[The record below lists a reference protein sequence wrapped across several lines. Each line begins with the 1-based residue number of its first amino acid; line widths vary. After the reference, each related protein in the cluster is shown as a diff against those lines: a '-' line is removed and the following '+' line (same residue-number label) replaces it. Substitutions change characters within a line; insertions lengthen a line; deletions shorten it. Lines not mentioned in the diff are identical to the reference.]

1 MTFGGMDADEVV
13 RVIDWLDERS
23 VVYQVNGGWAV
34 DALLGFQSRTHG
46 DLDIFVDATEIE
58 TLIAW
63 LSGRRYEVVEDW
75 RPIRVELRSDDRVV
89 DIHPMELDAAG
100 DGVQRGFGDE
110 TFAHRARDRAV
121 GMIRG
126 RPVVVASAARLV
138 ELRSGYEL
146 RPEDHHDLELLR
158 DLGEGR
164 G

>member
-1 MTFGGMDADEVV
+1 MTFGGMDVDEVV

-34 DALLGFQSRTHG
+34 DALLGRQTRTHG
-46 DLDIFVDATEIE
+46 DLDIFVDSTEVDPLIE
-58 TLIAW
+58 W
-63 LSGRRYEVVEDW
+63 LSGRGYEVVEDW
-75 RPIRVELRSDDRVV
+75 RPIRVELRSEARAV

-121 GMIRG
+121 GMILG
-126 RPVVVASAARLV
+126 RPVVVASAVKLM

-146 RPEDHHDLELLR
+146 RPEDHHDLDLLR
-158 DLGEGR
+158 DLGDDR
-164 G
+164 R

>member
-1 MTFGGMDADEVV
+1 MSGGMDAEEVV
-13 RVIDWLDERS
+13 RVVDWLDERS

-34 DALLGFQSRTHG
+34 DALVGSQSRTHG
-46 DLDIFVDATEIE
+46 DLDLFVDAGQVD
-58 TLIAW
+58 TLIEW
-63 LSGRRYEVVEDW
+63 LSGRGYEVVEDW
-75 RPIRVELRSDDRVV
+75 RPIRVELRSGDRAV
-89 DIHPMELDAAG
+89 DIHPMTLDAAG

-110 TFAHRARDRAV
+110 TFAHRARDRTE

-126 RPVVVASAARLV
+126 RPVVVATPARLV

-158 DLGEGR
+158 GLGDGR

>member
-13 RVIDWLDERS
+13 RVIDWLDEWA

-34 DALLGFQSRTHG
+34 DALLGSQSRAHG
-46 DLDIFVDATEIE
+46 DLDIFADSTKADPLIE
-58 TLIAW
+58 W
-63 LSGRRYEVVEDW
+63 LSGRGYEIVEDW
-75 RPIRVELRSDDRVV
+75 RPIRVELRSDERAV

-100 DGVQRGFGDE
+100 DGVQRGFGGD
-110 TFAHRARDRAV
+110 TFAHRACDRAV

-126 RPVVVASAARLV
+126 RPVVVASAARLM

-146 RPEDHHDLELLR
+146 RPEDHHDLNLLR
-158 DLGEGR
+158 DLSDGR

>member
-13 RVIDWLDERS
+13 RVIDWLDERF

-34 DALLGFQSRTHG
+34 DALLGSQSRTHG

-58 TLIAW
+58 TLITW

-126 RPVVVASAARLV
+126 RPVVVASGARLV

>member
-34 DALLGFQSRTHG
+34 DALLGSQSRTHG

-75 RPIRVELRSDDRVV
+75 LPIRVELRSDDRVV